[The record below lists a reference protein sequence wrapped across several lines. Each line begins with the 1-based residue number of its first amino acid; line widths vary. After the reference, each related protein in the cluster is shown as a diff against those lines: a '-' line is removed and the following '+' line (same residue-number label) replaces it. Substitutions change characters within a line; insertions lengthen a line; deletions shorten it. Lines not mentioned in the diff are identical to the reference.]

1 MYKEAIYP
9 VGNEDQWDVPD
20 EIKTWKFKNPLKRS
34 KPVDRRKVNKEEE
47 ELIDTHLKA
56 KRSLS
61 SENAGNVVVGDI
73 TEKHALGGI
82 KTLDFVCYFYF

>member
-1 MYKEAIYP
+1 M
-9 VGNEDQWDVPD
+9 
-20 EIKTWKFKNPLKRS
+20 KRS

-47 ELIDTHLKA
+47 ELFDTDLKA
-56 KRSLS
+56 KRLSS

-82 KTLDFVCYFYF
+82 KTLDFVLFLFLSLKL

>member
-1 MYKEAIYP
+1 M
-9 VGNEDQWDVPD
+9 
-20 EIKTWKFKNPLKRS
+20 KRS

-56 KRSLS
+56 KRLSS

-73 TEKHALGGI
+73 TEKDALGGI
-82 KTLDFVCYFYF
+82 KTLDFVLFLFLSLKL